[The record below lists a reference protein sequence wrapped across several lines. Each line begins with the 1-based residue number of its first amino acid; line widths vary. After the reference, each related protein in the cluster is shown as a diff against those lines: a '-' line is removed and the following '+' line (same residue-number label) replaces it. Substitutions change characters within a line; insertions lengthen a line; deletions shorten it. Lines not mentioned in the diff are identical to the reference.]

1 MILCVSLDYELMTQ
15 STSYATMPII
25 IMVYK
30 YMYVHVT
37 SDPVCYLLMVS
48 TLKLCTFGYS
58 VENTLLIE

>member
-1 MILCVSLDYELMTQ
+1 
-15 STSYATMPII
+15 MPII

-58 VENTLLIE
+58 VENTLLIEWSFDSPELRTYMCVILLV